1 MPRPAF
7 GPGSNGYMVKKTPSP
22 LDGDDSDDPENK
34 GTSGRAGDQGGGE
47 GHAGERQEDEDGTR
61 GMAVWGKDQ
70 GSGGG
75 RSDYF

>member
-22 LDGDDSDDPENK
+22 VDGDESDDSNED
-34 GTSGRAGDQGGGE
+34 GTSRRARDQRGQGQRKE
-47 GHAGERQEDEDGTR
+47 AEDEDGTR
-61 GMAVWGKDQ
+61 GIAVWGKDQ
-70 GSGGG
+70 GVGGG